1 MQENIHYLIPFIRN
15 ISRYLI
21 FAGSAFLIFYVLYP
35 HIFSKNKIQERLA
48 KRKDFIREF
57 MHSMQTTIV
66 IGFVGVLFLYTPL
79 KEYSTIYYDSSEYPI
94 WWIPVSVIVAM
105 LIHDTYFYWMH
116 RTVHHPSL
124 FKHIHLVHHKS
135 VNPSPWTSYSFNLS
149 EAILEAL
156 IAPVIL
162 FLLPMHIVALVIYGL
177 ITIGMN
183 VYGHLGYEIA
193 PKWFRKSWL
202 FEIMNTS
209 VYHNLH
215 HEKFKGN
222 YGLYFRIWDRLMKTE
237 HPEYVKDYD
246 KIQMQRFGAESFKTK
261 MKLNKST
268 FMLLLLMGLGSITAY
283 SQSSIEGKW
292 RDDKLGGT
300 ILIYEEDGKY
310 YGQLIAA
317 DDPEDNEKIQN
328 YGEKIMILKDF
339 EKENETTYSGIL
351 YAPRRKM
358 TVNGIL
364 ILEENNKLRIKGSYR
379 GISRSRKLKRI

>member
-1 MQENIHYLIPFIRN
+1 MQENIQYFIPFIRN

-35 HIFSKNKIQERLA
+35 QVFSKNKIQERLA
-48 KRKDFIREF
+48 KRKDFIREI
-57 MHSMQTTIV
+57 MHSMQTNIV
-66 IGFVGVLFLYTPL
+66 IGFIGALILYTPL
-79 KEYSTIYYDSSEYPI
+79 REYTMIYFTVSDYPV
-94 WWIPVSVIVAM
+94 WWIPLSVIVAM

-116 RTVHHPSL
+116 RSGHHPKV
-124 FKHIHLVHHKS
+124 FKYIHIVHHKS
-135 VNPSPWTSYSFNLS
+135 VNPSPWTSYSFNLT

-162 FLLPMHIVALVIYGL
+162 FLLPMHIVALLAYGL
-177 ITIGMN
+177 ISIGMN

-193 PKWFRKSWL
+193 PKWFRKSLL

-246 KIQMQRFGAESFKTK
+246 RIQAQRFGKETFKSS

-268 FMLLLLMGLGSITAY
+268 FMLLFLMGIGTISAY

-292 RDDKLGGT
+292 KDEKLGGT

-328 YGEKIMILKDF
+328 HDEKIFILQDF
-339 EKENETTYSGIL
+339 EKENETTYNGIL

-358 TVNGIL
+358 SINGTL
-364 ILEENNKLRIKGSYR
+364 TLEKYGQIKLKGTYK
-379 GISRSRKLKRI
+379 GISGSRKLKRI